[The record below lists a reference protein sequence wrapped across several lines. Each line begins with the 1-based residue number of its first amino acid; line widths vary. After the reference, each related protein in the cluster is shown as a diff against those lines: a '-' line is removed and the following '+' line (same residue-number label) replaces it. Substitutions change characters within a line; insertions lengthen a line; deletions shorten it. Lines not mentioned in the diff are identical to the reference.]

1 MADYNSK
8 MNIAFDALTV
18 PLETVKKTIWVA
30 FDPKSNRR
38 REALRIVQ
46 RVLDLAKV
54 RGFENEEPFMAYFR
68 QSKSQWSDKHTKKH
82 LAALFEYVS
91 VDEFAHLASQV
102 DLLA

>member
-18 PLETVKKTIWVA
+18 PLETVKPSKLL
-30 FDPKSNRR
+30 DPKSNRR
-38 REALRIVQ
+38 REALRIVKI
-46 RVLDLAKV
+46 LDLAKV
-54 RGFENEEPFMAYFR
+54 RGFENKDPFMAYFR